1 MSIRSRQDL
10 MAQAEQDALQSNIRN
25 ATAHAK
31 AVIERNYRLPVIS
44 IEFHS
49 TRAAAV
55 RAVVEYINGSGSW
68 RVSQST
74 IKDGAYSHYLKVVA
88 SNA

>member
-1 MSIRSRQDL
+1 MSIKSRQEL
-10 MAQAEQDALQSNIRN
+10 TAQAEADALQSNTTY
-25 ATAHAK
+25 AKAHAK
-31 AVIERNYRLPVIS
+31 AVIERNYLLPVIS

-55 RAVVEYINGSGSW
+55 RAAVEYINGSGSW

-74 IKDGAYSHYLKVVA
+74 ITDGAYSHYLKVVA
-88 SNA
+88 SKS